1 MYLLNK
7 VFQLRDHVNPEHE
20 KPFLD
25 HLEDLRV
32 MVFKVAVTLI
42 LSMIVCFVFQKNLM
56 DILRRPVDQVL
67 VNKSTDQLRG
77 APRPLSV
84 TTWEKAKQAEHA
96 AASLD
101 PVERVVFYQSLKD
114 PEVQYHLRVAAIQRA
129 ALALPED
136 HRKEFLK
143 NVTADQAI
151 RDQVNFL
158 IERKATPE
166 SSAQK
171 DSRMMSALKPTETFM
186 LSMKLAFFAGIILA
200 FPLLL
205 MFILQFVLPGLH
217 QNERKLLWPGLTI
230 GFGLFLAGV
239 VFSYFIVLPKAL
251 EFFYDYSLTLGV
263 SNEWRIGE
271 YISFATQFTLLFGL
285 AYELPVVV
293 MIIVK
298 LGLLSYS
305 TMKSTRRY
313 AIVAIV
319 VLAAVLTPTP
329 DPLTQFLMA
338 APMYLLYEICIW
350 LAWASE
356 RKAKKQEEAED
367 RERMNR
373 LLRDYE
379 EHEGIQAEVTAE
391 KHDDGWTAET
401 PDYHS
406 DHETPTE
413 TTEPPEIADLGS
425 EKPASPPTYE
435 SPNDEKRPSGDA

>member
-1 MYLLNK
+1 
-7 VFQLRDHVNPEHE
+7 
-20 KPFLD
+20 
-25 HLEDLRV
+25 
-32 MVFKVAVTLI
+32 
-42 LSMIVCFVFQKNLM
+42 
-56 DILRRPVDQVL
+56 
-67 VNKSTDQLRG
+67 
-77 APRPLSV
+77 
-84 TTWEKAKQAEHA
+84 
-96 AASLD
+96 
-101 PVERVVFYQSLKD
+101 
-114 PEVQYHLRVAAIQRA
+114 
-129 ALALPED
+129 
-136 HRKEFLK
+136 
-143 NVTADQAI
+143 
-151 RDQVNFL
+151 
-158 IERKATPE
+158 
-166 SSAQK
+166 
-171 DSRMMSALKPTETFM
+171 MMSALKPTETFM

-205 MFILQFVLPGLH
+205 MFILQFILPGLH
-217 QNERKLLWPGLTI
+217 HNERKLLWPGLTI

-239 VFSYFIVLPKAL
+239 VFAYFIVLPKAL

-338 APMYLLYEICIW
+338 APMYLLYEVCIW
-350 LAWASE
+350 LAWAGE
-356 RKAKKQEEAED
+356 RKARKQEEAEAK
-367 RERMNR
+367 ERMDR

-379 EHEGIQAEVTAE
+379 EHEGIQAEVTSE
-391 KHDDGWTAET
+391 RHDDSWPAET
-401 PDYHS
+401 PDYHA
-406 DHETPTE
+406 DHEIPTHTE
-413 TTEPPEIADLGS
+413 EPPHVADLDP
-425 EKPASPPTYE
+425 EVSPPTYQ